1 MVFTD
6 FRIRHY
12 SNGTTAARQIYIK
25 DSGMKRTQLSKKM
38 FLTLN
43 LCALALFTTHY
54 SAIAQQKSN
63 GPQYAISM
71 HGTPALTADYK
82 HFQYADPMA
91 IKGGRFNFGVVGTFD
106 SVNPFILN
114 SMRTTARGMWDPQLG
129 HTLFESLMYRNKDEP
144 FTLYGLLAEKVE
156 MPDDRSWI
164 EFTLNA
170 KAKWSDDVPVTPED
184 VIFSYELLTEKG
196 RPPYSS
202 RSKRFEKIEKTG
214 DRKVKITF
222 NEKSNREY
230 PLIVAAFT
238 PVLPKH
244 ATVIEGFE
252 NSTLTPLIGSGPYKV
267 KSLDAGRKIV
277 YERDPNYWGKD
288 IPVRNGFNNFDEI
301 AIEYFQQSS
310 ALFEAFKKG
319 EVDVITESQPKK
331 WERDYSFPAVK
342 DGNVVKKTFTSGA
355 PSNMQAF
362 IFNTRHDIFKDRNV
376 REALSNLFD
385 FETMNKNLFFN
396 VFKRTNSF
404 WQGSHLSSFGQP
416 ASEFEKELLAPFPDS
431 VSDDVMNG
439 SWRPT
444 TSKGNGP
451 NRKVVRAALGQ
462 LLKAGFKREGSELF
476 APSGKPFTFE
486 IMTKSSSEESLAL
499 AYKANLAK
507 VGINITIRQVDDSQF
522 QRRTKEYEYDMIIGA
537 YSASLSPGAEQ
548 TWRWGTKSTNVPGT
562 FNYAGASDPA
572 IDAVIEA
579 IVQARETEEFTSA
592 VRAMDRL
599 LISGHYVIPT
609 YHLGKQWIAHWKYLD
624 HPEKTPLY
632 GVRFPVWWN
641 KGK

>member
-1 MVFTD
+1 MSKIA
-6 FRIRHY
+6 IR
-12 SNGTTAARQIYIK
+12 TKA
-25 DSGMKRTQLSKKM
+25 
-38 FLTLN
+38 FVTLN
-43 LCALALFTTHY
+43 LLTASILAGSIT
-54 SAIAQQKSN
+54 AIAQEKLLD
-63 GPQYAISM
+63 PQHAISM
-71 HGTPALTADYK
+71 HGSPALPADYK
-82 HFQYADPMA
+82 HFQYADPNA

-129 HTLFESLMYRNKDEP
+129 HTVFESLMYRNKDEP
-144 FTLYGLLAEKVE
+144 FTLYGLLAEKAE

-164 EFTLNA
+164 EFTINA
-170 KAKWSDDVPVTPED
+170 NAKWSDGVPVTPED
-184 VIFSYELLTEKG
+184 VIFTYELLTEKG

-230 PLIVAAFT
+230 PLIVAGFT

-252 NSTLTPLIGSGPYKV
+252 NSTLTPLIGSGPYLV
-267 KSLDAGRKIV
+267 KSIDAGRRIV
-277 YERDPNYWGKD
+277 YKRNPNYWGKD
-288 IPVRNGFNNFDEI
+288 SAIRNGFNNFDEV
-301 AIEYFQQSS
+301 AIEYFQQNSS
-310 ALFEAFKKG
+310 LFEAFKKG
-319 EVDVITESQPKK
+319 EVDVISESQPTK
-331 WERDYSFPAVK
+331 WERDYNFPAVIN
-342 DGNVVKKTFTSGA
+342 GNVVKKTFTGGA

-362 IFNTRHDIFKDRNV
+362 IFNTRRNIFKDRNV

-385 FETMNKNLFFN
+385 FESMNKNLFFN

-416 ASEFEKELLAPFPDS
+416 ASEFEKNLLAPFPNS
-431 VSDDVMNG
+431 VSDEVMNG

-444 TSKGNGP
+444 KTKGNGP
-451 NRKVVRAALGQ
+451 DRKIVRAALGQ
-462 LLKAGFKREGSELF
+462 LLNAGFKREDSKLIG
-476 APSGKPFTFE
+476 PDGKPFTFE
-486 IMTKSSSEESLAL
+486 IMTKNSNEESLAL

-507 VGINITIRQVDDSQF
+507 IGINISIRQVDDSQF
-522 QRRTKEYEYDMIIGA
+522 QRRTKEYEYDMIIGT

-562 FNYAGASDPA
+562 FNLAGASDPA

-579 IVQARETEEFTSA
+579 IVQARKADDFTSA

-609 YHLGKQWIAHWKYLD
+609 YHLGKQWVAHWNHLE

-632 GVRFPVWWN
+632 GNRFPVWWS